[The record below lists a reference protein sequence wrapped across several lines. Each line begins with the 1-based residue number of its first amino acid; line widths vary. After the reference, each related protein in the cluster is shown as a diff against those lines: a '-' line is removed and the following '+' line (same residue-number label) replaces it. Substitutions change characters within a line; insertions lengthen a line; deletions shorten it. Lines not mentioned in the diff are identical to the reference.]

1 MIIELKGVEF
11 ENKGAELMLC
21 GILQRI
27 YSTWPDAQIALTPS
41 PKASFLQRASVGA
54 WQKLS
59 LRKLYIDING
69 VSYHFPT
76 SLKNYLKKW

>member
-11 ENKGAELMLC
+11 ENKGAELMLQ

-27 YSTWPDAQIALTPS
+27 ELYWPDADIALTPS
-41 PKASFLQRASVGA
+41 GKANFQQRCSVKA

-59 LRKLYIDING
+59 IRKLYIDMNSLNNRTINIG
-69 VSYHFPT
+69 
-76 SLKNYLKKW
+76 